1 MSVPGKR
8 KGMIIWSKRGGKRA
22 RVRVWRW
29 PLVASLAV
37 SVVVTVLLNMG
48 R

>member
-1 MSVPGKR
+1 
-8 KGMIIWSKRGGKRA
+8 MIIWSKRNGKRS
-22 RVRVWRW
+22 RVRVLLW
-29 PLVASLAV
+29 PLAASLAV